1 VTDAFVTLGLILLFL
16 LANGL
21 FVAAE
26 FSIVGAPRAT
36 LEHQASL
43 GNALARRVVA
53 ILDNARRRNRYLATT
68 QIGVSLASLGLGM
81 YGEHVIASWIAAW
94 LEPLDLTR
102 WITAHSVGS
111 VVAVTILTYAHILLG
126 EQVPKTLALQ
136 SAARTAMWVSPFIEA
151 IEKAALPLVV
161 ALDAIRGVVMRAVG
175 VKGDV
180 AEEGRYHST
189 EELQFISEESQEE
202 GLLRGESGRI
212 LRELFEFGDLT
223 AAQAMVPRVHLVAI
237 PVGTATDDLRRIVR
251 TKPHTRYPVHTGDPD
266 NMIGSV
272 HIKELLRHLVSDQ
285 PVAAE
290 DAREVPY
297 IPMTMP
303 LDEVLAAMRRG
314 RSQMA
319 VVMDE
324 HGGTAGII
332 TIEDLFEE
340 VVGEIDEGRARTPI
354 SRDASGRLLVRGTV
368 RLKDAGDAL
377 GRPLEH
383 PEVQTISG
391 LVLALLGRPA
401 ALGDIVTWTDVR
413 IEVIAIAGR
422 GVQDAALT
430 VIAAGRDPSASSGS
444 PRAASRGEG
453 SPYTDA

>member
-1 VTDAFVTLGLILLFL
+1 
-16 LANGL
+16 
-21 FVAAE
+21 
-26 FSIVGAPRAT
+26 
-36 LEHQASL
+36 
-43 GNALARRVVA
+43 
-53 ILDNARRRNRYLATT
+53 
-68 QIGVSLASLGLGM
+68 
-81 YGEHVIASWIAAW
+81 
-94 LEPLDLTR
+94 
-102 WITAHSVGS
+102 
-111 VVAVTILTYAHILLG
+111 
-126 EQVPKTLALQ
+126 
-136 SAARTAMWVSPFIEA
+136 MWVSPVIEA
-151 IEKAALPLVV
+151 IEKATLPLVV

-189 EELQFISEESQEE
+189 EELQFIIEESQEE

-266 NMIGSV
+266 NIIGSV

-297 IPMTMP
+297 IPMTMA

-340 VVGEIDEGRARTPI
+340 VVGEIDEGRVRTPI

-401 ALGDIVTWTDVR
+401 ALGDVVTWTDVR

-430 VIAAGRDPSASSGS
+430 AM
-444 PRAASRGEG
+444 PRLQEPLPADRTRPTGDG
-453 SPYTDA
+453 